1 MKSLFPAAAVY
12 ALLTV
17 TPLFSPPAYAATILD
32 TASGI
37 GNLGG
42 AILRDTNWPFHPF
55 ELTASTTIQQVG
67 GYFSNNTT
75 TSQVI
80 FGAIISLT
88 AADDLPDSVDF
99 STPDL
104 IDTTLIT
111 IGTTDSIY
119 LGNLALT
126 LSPGFYA
133 LAFGTDAFGASSGID
148 NPFLTM
154 PFHEN
159 DQHPLFPYIALQS
172 SHPTGPDIVALNNTP
187 RFIIT
192 AEATAPAIPVPA
204 TAWLFFSGLLSLTG
218 IAARKHRQ
226 PAPALH

>member
-1 MKSLFPAAAVY
+1 
-12 ALLTV
+12 
-17 TPLFSPPAYAATILD
+17 
-32 TASGI
+32 
-37 GNLGG
+37 
-42 AILRDTNWPFHPF
+42 LRDANWPFHPF
-55 ELTASTTIQQVG
+55 ELTTSTTIQQVG

-80 FGAIISLT
+80 FGAIIDLT
-88 AADDLPDSVDF
+88 SADDVPDSVDF

-126 LSPGFYA
+126 LTPGFYA
-133 LAFGTDAFGASSGID
+133 LAFGTDAFGAASGID
-148 NPFLTM
+148 SPFLTM

-159 DQHPLFPYIALQS
+159 DQHPLFPYVALQS
-172 SHPTGPDIVALNNTP
+172 SPTNPVPEIVELLYNYP

-192 AEATAPAIPVPA
+192 GTTSVIPVPA
-204 TAWLFFSGLLSLTG
+204 TAWLFFSGLLTLTG